1 MPKVDLNKAPYYDD
15 FDEAKNYHRILFRPS
30 FAVQAR
36 ELTQAQSI
44 LQNQV
49 KRSADYFLQD
59 GDYVVPGEL
68 IYDVHSRYVCIV
80 KNQDVSDLSS
90 VVGVIVGEED
100 LGSEENLNKGV
111 RGRVLAISEPAYPVT
126 LIIPILVLIY

>member
-59 GDYVVPGEL
+59 GD
-68 IYDVHSRYVCIV
+68 
-80 KNQDVSDLSS
+80 
-90 VVGVIVGEED
+90 
-100 LGSEENLNKGV
+100 
-111 RGRVLAISEPAYPVT
+111 
-126 LIIPILVLIY
+126 